1 MSEVLKQ
8 KLMVLFISI
17 TLLFAFIGFLVL
29 NQSLAWF
36 SENKE
41 VTADG
46 LSVNAKV
53 SPNLIIGTTV
63 DEIQSEGVLFS
74 VDFKGTART
83 NMIAVTHDSAIAD
96 TYLKYLTSH
105 HAIDNHTGLQKGSA
119 ELEFAAV
126 PNEDNEPYFID
137 YVVYIASAF
146 EALEVSS
153 LKAKIVIPEA
163 VDSLHPYFNAASID
177 FYVDEVNL
185 DNFIGTTS
193 VADSLNGTERAEID
207 LFKGQGGT
215 VPLNTTENGYIKVI
229 MRCYFDGAL
238 TYVDDEDGKTYA
250 YVNSYTVKTDGVVI
264 GVDFTATDKPD
275 QAE

>member
-1 MSEVLKQ
+1 MSDILRQ
-8 KLMVLFISI
+8 KLMVLFVSI
-17 TLLFAFIGFLVL
+17 TLIFAFVGFLVL

-46 LSVNAKV
+46 LSLNAKV
-53 SPNLIIGTTV
+53 SPNLIIGKSV

-74 VDFKGTART
+74 VNFGGTARS
-83 NMIAVTHDSAIAD
+83 NMIAVTHDSSIEG

-105 HAIDNHTGLQKGSA
+105 HAVDNHTGLKNGTA

-126 PNEDNEPYFID
+126 PTADNEPYFID

-146 EALEVSS
+146 EELEVSS
-153 LKAKIVIPEA
+153 LKAKIVIPED

-177 FYVDEVNL
+177 FYLGEVSA
-185 DNFIGTTS
+185 DSFIGTTS
-193 VADSLNGTERAEID
+193 VADSLKNTARAEID
-207 LFKGQGGT
+207 LFKNAGGT
-215 VPLNTTENGYIKVI
+215 VPFNEDGYMTVI

-238 TYVDDEDGKTYA
+238 TYVNEEDGKTYA
-250 YVNSYTVKTDGVVI
+250 YVNSYTVKSDGVVI
-264 GVDFTATDKPD
+264 GVDFTATDK
-275 QAE
+275 AE